1 MGILEKNIELMKNIL
16 NKEMGI
22 DVSPK
27 HLENSVL
34 FEINEA
40 GLSDG
45 EIVSFIIHVSKM
57 HISIRTILD
66 PVDRNNIIEVEEY
79 IAKFNMQSNI
89 VKCGVT
95 NEGICVRTGAF
106 VYPDN
111 KREEE
116 RLTRVLKAHLNELSG
131 IIKNTAGFIKSE
143 AEEEKA
149 PKKPKMPK
157 KPKFDFS
164 LFD

>member
-27 HLENSVL
+27 QLENSVI
-34 FEINEA
+34 FEIDEA
-40 GLSDG
+40 GLSEG
-45 EIVSFIIHVSKM
+45 EVVSFIIHVSKM
-57 HISIRTILD
+57 HVSIRTILE
-66 PVDRNNIIEVEEY
+66 PADRNNIMEVEEY
-79 IAKFNMQSNI
+79 IAMFNMQSNI

-95 NEGICVRTGAF
+95 DEGICVKTDAF
-106 VYPDN
+106 VYPDS

-131 IIKNTAGFIKSE
+131 IIKNTAGLIKSE
-143 AEEEKA
+143 AEEEEAPQK
-149 PKKPKMPK
+149 PKKTA